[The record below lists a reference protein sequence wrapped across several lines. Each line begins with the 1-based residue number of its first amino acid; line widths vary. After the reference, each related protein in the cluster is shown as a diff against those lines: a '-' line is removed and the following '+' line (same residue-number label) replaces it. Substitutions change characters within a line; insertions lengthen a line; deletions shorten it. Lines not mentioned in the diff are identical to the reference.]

1 MEYIKLSQWAKRNK
15 LTYVSAY
22 NHYKRGLIDNIKVL
36 KTGTVLVGIKDE
48 QTSTNN
54 ISNKSVIL
62 YSRVSSNQMKDNLI
76 RQDQRLYDYAI
87 SNGFN
92 VIDRILEV
100 GSGMNDHRNKLIKL
114 FQRDDWKYLI
124 VEHKDRLTR
133 FGFNYIETLLNRLN
147 KEIIVIDQSIEDKN
161 DIMSDLISIIY
172 SFSARIYGKR
182 RNKVNIDKIVEQ
194 LKCN

>member
-22 NHYKRGLIDNIKVL
+22 NHYKQGLIDNIKVL
-36 KTGTVLVGIKDE
+36 KTGTVLVGIEDE
-48 QTSTNN
+48 QISTNN

-92 VIDRILEV
+92 IIDRILEV

-182 RNKVNIDKIVEQ
+182 RNKVNIDKVVEQ